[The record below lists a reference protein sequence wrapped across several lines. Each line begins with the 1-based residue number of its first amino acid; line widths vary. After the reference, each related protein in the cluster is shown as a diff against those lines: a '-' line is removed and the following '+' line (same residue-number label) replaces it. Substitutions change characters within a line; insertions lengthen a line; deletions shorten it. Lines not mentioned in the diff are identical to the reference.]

1 MPKKNDKYFN
11 TVNSLDILLSDILAQ
26 IKIITQDE
34 KDTPYTKLIELFFK
48 GVDLREK
55 IINPK
60 KTDVSDPQVNV
71 IKGIDQELI

>member
-1 MPKKNDKYFN
+1 MTKKTEKKFN
-11 TVNSLDILLSDILAQ
+11 TVTSLDVLLSDIMSQ

-34 KDTPYTKLIELFFK
+34 KDAPYTKLIELFFK
-48 GVDLREK
+48 GIDLREK

-60 KTDVSDPQVNV
+60 KQDISDPEVNV

>member
-1 MPKKNDKYFN
+1 MPKKSEKIFN
-11 TVNSLDILLSDILAQ
+11 TVSSLDILLSDILAQ
-26 IKIITQDE
+26 IRIITQDE

-60 KTDVSDPQVNV
+60 KTDAPDPEVNV
-71 IKGIDQELI
+71 IKGIDADLI